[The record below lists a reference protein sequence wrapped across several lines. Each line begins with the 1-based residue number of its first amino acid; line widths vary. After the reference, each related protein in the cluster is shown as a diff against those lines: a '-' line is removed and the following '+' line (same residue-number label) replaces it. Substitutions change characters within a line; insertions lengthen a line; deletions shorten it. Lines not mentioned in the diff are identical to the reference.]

1 MAHFPSDVLFA
12 VIIGVLSAFIAYLIT
27 KAIFNYLED
36 NDDFPFCAAILE
48 FDLPVRLPD
57 LSALT
62 GKGAKRSGGRASGR
76 TGTRHAEADGGRTGA
91 RSGRG
96 GSSGG
101 FMAALQNAAS
111 AGGELLSKA
120 GKAMPKRGRDG
131 ARQEERPA
139 RGAKKEASDWNSRW
153 ENYRSAK
160 DGTARTVRP
169 APVRADDDISGFDVP
184 PVMAKAA
191 PVADEAQDDGSSAF
205 SFDEDAD
212 MKIAPAPR
220 AKKAAEDDLFAAD
233 IPAAT
238 PAPAREVSD
247 DGIDWASL
255 GIDLSSIDLTAE
267 DEEEQPVRRRRSD
280 ASRASGSRG
289 GGYRGRHER

>member
-1 MAHFPSDVLFA
+1 MFLLAIGFMCFSRTRRIGVCMFGAVCCGALITNIILKDMVARPRPFEYMAVYKQYWDLIGSPGRKRIFRPLRPCDGRHWGMTALCFTRGKKMILPTVIVVLLMGISRNYLMAHFRPTCFFA

-76 TGTRHAEADGGRTGA
+76 TGTRHAEADGGRTG
-91 RSGRG
+91 RVL
-96 GSSGG
+96 
-101 FMAALQNAAS
+101 AAAAAAAAS
-111 AGGELLSKA
+111 WPRCKTRQAPGGELLSKA

-169 APVRADDDISGFDVP
+169 APVRANDDISGFDVP
-184 PVMAKAA
+184 P
-191 PVADEAQDDGSSAF
+191 
-205 SFDEDAD
+205 
-212 MKIAPAPR
+212 
-220 AKKAAEDDLFAAD
+220 
-233 IPAAT
+233 
-238 PAPAREVSD
+238 
-247 DGIDWASL
+247 
-255 GIDLSSIDLTAE
+255 
-267 DEEEQPVRRRRSD
+267 
-280 ASRASGSRG
+280 
-289 GGYRGRHER
+289 